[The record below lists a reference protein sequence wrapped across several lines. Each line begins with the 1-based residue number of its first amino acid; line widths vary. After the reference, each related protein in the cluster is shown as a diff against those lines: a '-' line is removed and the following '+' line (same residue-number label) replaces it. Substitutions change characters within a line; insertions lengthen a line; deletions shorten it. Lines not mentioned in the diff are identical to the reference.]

1 MVSNWYTLA
10 DVALLISGYMRYCL
24 FLRVNITSACSPVL
38 WFWQWHQGVLL
49 LGRKLL
55 TNLDRILKSGDITL
69 PTKVHLVKAMIFSSS
84 HIWMREL
91 NHKEGWAWKNWLFWI
106 VVLEKTLESL
116 LDCKEMKPVNSKGNQ
131 SWIFIGRTAAEAE
144 ALVLWPPNAKSW
156 LTGKD
161 PDAGKDW
168 GQEERG
174 LTEDEMVGWGHW
186 LNRHVWANS
195 GR

>member
-1 MVSNWYTLA
+1 MVSSWHTLA

-24 FLRVNITSACSPVL
+24 FLRVNLTSACSPVL
-38 WFWQWHQGVLL
+38 WFWQWHQGILL

-84 HIWMREL
+84 HVWMWEV
-91 NHKEGWAWKNWLFWI
+91 NHKEGWAPKNLLFWI

-131 SWIFIGRTAAEAE
+131 SWIFIGRTDAEAE
-144 ALVLWPPNAKSW
+144 APIVWPPDVKNW
-156 LTGKD
+156 LIGKD

-174 LTEDEMVGWGHW
+174 PTEDERVGWCHW
-186 LNRHVWANS
+186 LNRYVWANS

>member
-174 LTEDEMVGWGHW
+174 PTEDEMVGWGHW

>member
-1 MVSNWYTLA
+1 MVSSWYTLA

-156 LTGKD
+156 LIGKD

-174 LTEDEMVGWGHW
+174 PTEEEMVGWCHW

>member
-1 MVSNWYTLA
+1 MVSSWYTLA

-116 LDCKEMKPVNSKGNQ
+116 WTARRWNQ
-131 SWIFIGRTAAEAE
+131 SILKEISPEYSLE
-144 ALVLWPPNAKSW
+144 
-156 LTGKD
+156 
-161 PDAGKDW
+161 
-168 GQEERG
+168 G
-174 LTEDEMVGWGHW
+174 L
-186 LNRHVWANS
+186 LLKLKL
-195 GR
+195 

>member
-1 MVSNWYTLA
+1 MVSSWHTLA

-24 FLRVNITSACSPVL
+24 FLRVNLTSACSPVL

-84 HIWMREL
+84 HVWMWEV
-91 NHKEGWAWKNWLFWI
+91 NHKEGWAPKNLLFWI

-144 ALVLWPPNAKSW
+144 ALILWPPNAKSW
-156 LTGKD
+156 LIGKD

-174 LTEDEMVGWGHW
+174 PTEDEMVGWCHW
-186 LNRHVWANS
+186 LNRYVWANS